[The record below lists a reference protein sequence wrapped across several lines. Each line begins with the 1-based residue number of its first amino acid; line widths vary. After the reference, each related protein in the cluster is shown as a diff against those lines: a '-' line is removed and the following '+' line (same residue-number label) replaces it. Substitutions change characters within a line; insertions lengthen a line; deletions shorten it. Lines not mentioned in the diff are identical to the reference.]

1 MNFTITL
8 NKKNRR
14 LKFFTLVSL
23 VLCFLIFS
31 TLSSSLYSQNSE
43 NRIKLLISS
52 RVDTSDKNVREVL
65 TLYENYFNSKPDSIY
80 NNPYWNTHEKELYY
94 DFDFSRASIFQGG
107 MKPEQLA
114 QIYPPFILSVEPI
127 QEKYQVRILF
137 SSSITDEKYVG
148 SKVWC
153 IQKLN
158 AVKQDDKWLLE
169 NLIVEITK
177 NWKSE
182 TVGFIK
188 YIFPNSLDFNKKRA
202 LEAEDFC
209 KEIIKTYHPN
219 YKDSL
224 TFFLTDNIDE
234 MGLLENFDYYFV
246 GMTKGKA
253 GNGKITSA
261 SGDAF
266 YPHEFIHAL
275 LPENDKRGYIIDEGL
290 AVFLGTKENLDE
302 YNGIIKK
309 LSADL
314 KAEKINF
321 ESVVSQKIRFNGYQ
335 TAYPAGAVICEIIY
349 KHKGTDGIKQL
360 IAEDTSNY
368 NNIIN
373 TITKITD
380 LQLEEFVAEWNE
392 FLINQ

>member
-8 NKKNRR
+8 NKKNR
-14 LKFFTLVSL
+14 SL
-23 VLCFLIFS
+23 EVFSMVLFLLIFPIF
-31 TLSSSLYSQNSE
+31 SSSLYGQNSE
-43 NRIKLLISS
+43 NRITLLISS
-52 RVDTSDKNVREVL
+52 RVDTLDKNVREVL

-80 NNPYWNTHEKELYY
+80 NNPYWNTHEKELYD
-94 DFDFSRASIFQGG
+94 DFDFSRSSIFQGG
-107 MKPEQLA
+107 MNPMQLA

-127 QEKYQVRILF
+127 QEKYQIRILF
-137 SSSITDEKYVG
+137 SSPTTDEKYVG

-158 AVKQDDKWLLE
+158 AVKQGDKWLLE

-188 YIFPNSLDFNKKRA
+188 YIFPNTLDFNFNRA
-202 LEAEDFC
+202 VEADNFC
-209 KEIIKTYHPN
+209 KEIIKTYHPQ

-234 MGLLENFDYYFV
+234 MGLFENFDYYFV
-246 GMTKGKA
+246 GMTKGKSCE
-253 GNGKITSA
+253 NGKILSA
-261 SGDAF
+261 NGDEF

-275 LPENDKRGYIIDEGL
+275 LPKNNKRGYIIDEGL
-290 AVFLGTKENLDE
+290 AVFLGTKKNSDE
-302 YNGIIKK
+302 YNSLIAK
-309 LSADL
+309 LSNDVKL
-314 KAEKINF
+314 KKVTF

-335 TAYPAGAVICEIIY
+335 TAYPAGAIICEIIY
-349 KHKGTDGIKQL
+349 KYKGTDGIKQL
-360 IAEDTSNY
+360 ISEDTSNY

-380 LQLEEFVAEWNE
+380 LQLEEFVAEWNN
-392 FLINQ
+392 FLITH

>member
-1 MNFTITL
+1 MD
-8 NKKNRR
+8 KYK

-23 VLCFLIFS
+23 VLFFLIFS
-31 TLSSSLYSQNSE
+31 TFSSSLYAQNSE

-52 RVDTSDKNVREVL
+52 RVDTSDKNVREIL
-65 TLYENYFNSKPDSIY
+65 ALYENYFNSNPDSIY
-80 NNPYWNTHEKELYY
+80 NNPYWNTQEKELYY
-94 DFDFSRASIFQGG
+94 DFDFSRSSLFQGG

-114 QIYPPFILSVEPI
+114 QIYPPFVLSVEPI
-127 QEKYQVRILF
+127 QEKYQIRILF
-137 SSSITDEKYVG
+137 SSTTTDEKYVG

-158 AVKQDDKWLLE
+158 TVKQDNKWLLE

-188 YIFPNSLDFNKKRA
+188 YIFPNTLSFDFNRA
-202 LEAEDFC
+202 AEANNFC
-209 KEIIKTYHPN
+209 KEIIKTYHPT

-246 GMTKGKA
+246 GMTKGKSYE
-253 GNGKITSA
+253 NGKILSA
-261 SGDAF
+261 NGDEF

-275 LPENDKRGYIIDEGL
+275 LPKNKKRGYIINEGL
-290 AVFLGTKENLDE
+290 AVFLGTKKNSVE
-302 YNGIIKK
+302 YNSLIAK
-309 LSADL
+309 LSNDVTL
-314 KAEKINF
+314 KKVNF
-321 ESVVSQKIRFNGYQ
+321 ESVVSQKIRFTNYQ

-349 KHKGTDGIKQL
+349 KHKGADGIKQL
-360 IAEDTSNY
+360 ISEDTSNY
-368 NNIIN
+368 NNIIKA
-373 TITKITD
+373 ITKITG
-380 LQLEEFVAEWNE
+380 LQLEEFVSEWNN
-392 FLINQ
+392 FLMNH